1 MKDLLDFN
9 RFRIEVLQSKICE
22 LESKLTKLQNYCFE
36 ALDEECPQEYKT
48 IIKQEIYELTQN

>member
-9 RFRIEVLQSKICE
+9 RFRMEVMQNKICE

-36 ALDEECPQEYKT
+36 ALDEGCPQEYKT
-48 IIKQEIYELTQN
+48 IIKQQIYELIQN